1 MVRRPASLGLIQV
14 KRRTAIGVLAIT
26 GGKSGRFEMTG
37 RDIGTMLRRLL
48 SQWRDAHAARAGL
61 NELENS
67 DPQLVAEIAR
77 ELRLSVPELKE
88 AVAKGAGSDQLMAR
102 MMVTFGLDAV
112 SLRSDMPTVLRDV
125 EISCSRCNAKGRC
138 NRELDAGTAAQ
149 NAPDFC
155 PNVATFEAIARSR
168 P

>member
-1 MVRRPASLGLIQV
+1 
-14 KRRTAIGVLAIT
+14 
-26 GGKSGRFEMTG
+26 MTG
-37 RDIGTMLRRLL
+37 HDIGSILRTLF
-48 SQWRDAHAARAGL
+48 SQWRDAQAARAGL
-61 NELENS
+61 DELEAC
-67 DPQLVAEIAR
+67 DPELVAGIAR
-77 ELRLSVPELKE
+77 ELRLPVTELRE
-88 AVAKGAGSDQLMAR
+88 AIAKGAGSDQLMAR
-102 MMVTFGLDAV
+102 MMATFGLDAETI
-112 SLRSDMPTVLRDV
+112 RTDMPAVLRDV